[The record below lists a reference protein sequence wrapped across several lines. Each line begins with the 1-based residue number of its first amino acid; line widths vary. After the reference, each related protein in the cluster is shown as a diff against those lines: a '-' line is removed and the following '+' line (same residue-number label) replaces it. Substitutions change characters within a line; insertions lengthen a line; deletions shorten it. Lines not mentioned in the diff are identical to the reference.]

1 VVKALP
7 LLIVLAAG
15 CDVEVLFTCSS
26 DQECGPGGTCITAT
40 GGCAFPASE
49 CGSGLRYDPSAGDR
63 GGMCTDAVAN
73 DLGTADLNGLD
84 LTPPPDMA
92 RPLVWTSYSL
102 GADLGS
108 DTVANVWG
116 ADSGHAWAI
125 GNSGLTWYSTD
136 RGESWAKGRIDIN
149 LGAPP
154 DLRGIW
160 GTGLN
165 DIFVVANQGYIW
177 HSGNAGSS
185 WDRLREPPVGSS
197 LPNLFTV
204 WGTQHNNVYAGVD
217 VNPLLHYNGST
228 WNAESLPIDGTG
240 CTGDFCNAIWGSGAD
255 DVYAVGDGR
264 MHWDGANW
272 KNLLLPQTPGVLS
285 GVWGTSRMNV
295 YIVGSNTT
303 TNTGALWHTTDGG
316 ATWSVVTAPFGAA
329 SLRAV
334 TGSGP
339 YDVYVGANDG
349 KIYHSGDGGLNWT
362 SVSTS
367 APVITAM
374 WAIDQG
380 NVLASG
386 QNQIL
391 WGK

>member
-1 VVKALP
+1 VAQT
-7 LLIVLAAG
+7 AG
-15 CDVEVLFTCSS
+15 TVGA
-26 DQECGPGGTCITAT
+26 QH
-40 GGCAFPASE
+40 
-49 CGSGLRYDPSAGDR
+49 RR
-63 GGMCTDAVAN
+63 R
-73 DLGTADLNGLD
+73 
-84 LTPPPDMA
+84 LT
-92 RPLVWTSYSL
+92 
-102 GADLGS
+102 
-108 DTVANVWG
+108 
-116 ADSGHAWAI
+116 
-125 GNSGLTWYSTD
+125 
-136 RGESWAKGRIDIN
+136 
-149 LGAPP
+149 
-154 DLRGIW
+154 
-160 GTGLN
+160 

-185 WDRLREPPVGSS
+185 WERLREPPVGSS

-217 VNPLLHYNGST
+217 VNPLLHYNGSA
-228 WNAESLPIDGTG
+228 WNAEPLPIDGAG
-240 CTGDFCNAIWGSGAD
+240 CTGDFCSAIWGSGAD

-264 MHWDGANW
+264 MHWDGVNW
-272 KNLLLPQTPGVLS
+272 KNLPLPQTPGALY

-316 ATWSVVTAPFGAA
+316 ATWSVVTAPFGAP

-334 TGSGP
+334 TGSGAF
-339 YDVYVGANDG
+339 DVYVGANDG
-349 KIYHSGDGGLNWT
+349 TIYHSGDGGLHWT
-362 SVSTS
+362 SISTS

-380 NVLASG
+380 NVVASG